1 MDFVEGEPELWSRQ
15 GLFDAGLV
23 QAGQHSASVET
34 A

>member
-1 MDFVEGEPELWSRQ
+1 MDFLEGESELWSRQ

-23 QAGQHSASVET
+23 QAGQPSASVKT